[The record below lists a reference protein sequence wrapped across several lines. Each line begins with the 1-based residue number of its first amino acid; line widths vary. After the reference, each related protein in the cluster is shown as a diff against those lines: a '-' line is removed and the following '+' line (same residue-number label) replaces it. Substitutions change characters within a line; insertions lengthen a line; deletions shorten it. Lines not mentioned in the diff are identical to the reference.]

1 MEIKRNALAV
11 HTALFTVALIYAANF
26 SIAKWAMPDHIGAF
40 GFILL
45 RVAFGAL
52 IFGIYYRLF
61 AYERLESRRDLL
73 QLAVAGFF
81 GVALNMTAFFKGL
94 SMTTPIN
101 ASVLMLFA
109 PLFVVIF
116 YSIKKRSIHWKII
129 LGVLLAFIGAAFLVG
144 VGNVSLS
151 SKYLKGDLLVILNA
165 CSYGFYLVYVAG
177 LLKKY
182 KPTTI
187 TAYIFLFGLLYVL
200 PVGYADLSKVNWSN
214 MTNSAWISIGY
225 VCLFVTMVAYF
236 LNSWGIQKSNS
247 ALVGSYVYL
256 QPLLASIIAIGLGQD
271 ILSIEKTIFAAII
284 ILGVYLVNN
293 SKQ

>member
-1 MEIKRNALAV
+1 MELKRNALAV
-11 HTALFTVALIYAANF
+11 HLALFLVALIYAANF
-26 SIAKWAMPDHIGAF
+26 SIAKWAMPEFIGPF

-52 IFGIYYRLF
+52 MFGIYYRFF
-61 AYERLESRRDLL
+61 AYEPLQSRKDLL

-101 ASVLMLFA
+101 AAVLMLFA
-109 PLFVVIF
+109 PLFVVVF
-116 YSIKKRSIHWKII
+116 YSIKKRSIHWKIL
-129 LGVLLAFIGAAFLVG
+129 LGVALAFTGAAFLVG
-144 VGNVSLS
+144 IGNVSLS
-151 SKYLKGDLLVILNA
+151 SEYLKGDLLVVLNA
-165 CSYGFYLVYVAG
+165 CSYGFYLVYVSG

-187 TAYIFLFGLLYVL
+187 TAFIFLFGLLYVL
-200 PVGYADLSKVNWSN
+200 PVGGLELIQVNWSIV
-214 MTNSAWISIGY
+214 TLEAWKSIIY
-225 VCLFVTMVAYF
+225 VCVFVTLFAYF

-247 ALVGSYVYL
+247 ALVGTYVYL
-256 QPLLASIIAIGLGQD
+256 QPLLATIIAISLGQD
-271 ILSIEKTIFAAII
+271 NLSIEKTIFAAII